1 MPASFLVQY
10 VEVHDG
16 LPLLSASAASLW
28 DQALTQASAYLAEL
42 LTRADRD
49 TLLNEVFGRAG
60 TEATTFEANKQALL
74 EAIGTNG
81 LRIEVKLRSGTEM
94 GGAYGAY
101 AQVGPNG
108 HEMIYINADWINA
121 GNLSLEQLTAVV
133 LEEYGHALDT
143 RLNPGLESAGDEGE
157 LFANLITNA
166 GLNADQIAAINTQN
180 DWGTLQ
186 VDGQT
191 VVVEAAQFTGDANAN
206 TLTGGAGPDVLDGAA
221 GNDTLSGGGGND
233 LLRGGTGA
241 DVLSGGDGVDSFF
254 NPTGDSSIS
263 IGGSGN
269 AGTISGYDVITDFTL
284 ANGAVSEALRVTPS
298 GTNASVNPNT
308 SGTTGFGGGN
318 GTDSA
323 FTIGGQ
329 TVKTHS
335 VSNGI
340 IRFDDATTFSSAGAL
355 VIDSYADVAAV
366 VDYLRRNDIGNAGAT
381 VAFTTDSFTNGSGVR
396 TFVYTQTNTAAG
408 GGSSPFTGANYS
420 LVELRGITA
429 TSLTPTG
436 STTTNGALF
445 ISNNLA
451 PVASIEAQSAA
462 LVEDGTSTATIT
474 VTPVDADG
482 TASID
487 TGYLT
492 SNGWTANFGA
502 ATTTAAANGSG
513 YSYEIK
519 SGQTGVQSFQLS
531 GAGTFDLSKISLA
544 LVRTDGSAAAQ
555 TVTVEITSSATGGTV
570 FYRWTGSSSTF
581 TVDANKDGITNQ
593 TEVTLTNIAG
603 QLLASG
609 QTYFIRVASAGTPLL
624 YWSGNSGNLSTLPAG
639 NAFESSGSSSIS
651 DKDFE
656 YRLTYATFN
665 NLTKSGTYGS
675 ASLNPSTGVVTY
687 NLNNNDSD
695 TQALAGG
702 AVAIDSF
709 GSVRVTDGTLT
720 ALSADIAFSIT
731 GTNDAPSITSGATA
745 SFAENG
751 TGTVY
756 TATAS
761 DPDASS
767 TLSYSIAGTDAAL
780 FNINS
785 STGAVTFKS
794 APNFEL
800 PADSGANN
808 VYDITVSASD
818 GSLSS
823 PAQAV
828 AITVTDVDDTPPNA
842 PVISTVTDNVSPV
855 TGTVAS
861 GGSTN
866 DTVLV
871 LAGTAEANSSVTVRN
886 GGTSLGTTSAD
897 VSGAWSFTT
906 ATLADGSYTFNATA
920 TDAAGNISAASADYT
935 VTVDTAAPTAT
946 VAITAV
952 VSDTGI
958 SSSDYITSDTT
969 LVVNGSNSSLGSG
982 EKVQISTDGSTWAD
996 VSLATATTW
1005 TYTDP
1010 TTRTSNL
1017 TYQVRVIDTAGN
1029 VGNIASQ
1036 AITIAPD
1043 GTTGDDNLTGNVES
1057 NTIDGGDGND
1067 TIDGGVGN
1075 DYLIGGLGN
1084 DSLIGGSGTDTLI
1097 GGSGTDT
1104 LSGGAGTDLLYG
1116 DSGADSLVGGD
1127 GFDTLIGGD
1136 GADSLNGGAG
1146 IDTVSYA
1153 ASIFAVTVKVNATTG
1168 NTGGDAAGDALFFI
1182 ENLIGSDFSD
1192 SLTGNA
1198 SANNLTGGAGNDTLT
1213 GLAAKD
1219 TLTGG
1224 AGADWFWYKATT
1236 EGGDTITDFSV
1247 ADADRLVFT
1256 TSAFGGIIAVIDG
1269 TNFFASTNGAPSGTT
1284 AQFLYNTS
1292 SGLLS
1297 FDSNGSTAGGNVAI
1311 ATLTGTPVISA
1322 SSFLMT
1328 Q

>member
-269 AGTISGYDVITDFTL
+269 SGTISGYDVITDFVL
-284 ANGAVSEALRVTPS
+284 ANGSAVSEALRVTPS
-298 GTNASVNPNT
+298 GTNASVVGNT
-308 SGTTGFGGGN
+308 ASTTGTASGL
-318 GTDSA
+318 
-323 FTIGGQ
+323 TIGGA
-329 TVKTHS
+329 TVKS
-335 VSNGI
+335 RKIANGI
-340 IRFDDATTFSSAGAL
+340 ATFDDVNTFSAAL
-355 VIDSYADVAAV
+355 VINSYAAVAAA

-381 VAFTTDSFTNGSGVR
+381 VAFTTATFNEGGYSGVR
-396 TFVYTQTNTAAG
+396 TFVYTQTTASAG
-408 GGSSPFTGANYS
+408 GTTSPTTNYS

-429 TSLTPTG
+429 TSLTLTG
-436 STTTNGALF
+436 STTTSGALF

-462 LVEDGTSTATIT
+462 LVEDGNSTATIT
-474 VTPVDADG
+474 VTPVDVDG

-624 YWSGNSGNLSTLPAG
+624 YWSGNSGNLLTLPAG

-920 TDAAGNISAASADYT
+920 TDAAGNVSAASADYT